1 MCVKL
6 VGEDEGGGGS
16 SRRWITI
23 PPTAP
28 PQAAPAL
35 LHICNLLHCTA
46 IQVDVTPGLL
56 VNMPPQCNLMP
67 LQLSARYNRASQA
80 AAMH

>member
-1 MCVKL
+1 MRVVRFPNCLESQLPEVV
-6 VGEDEGGGGS
+6 VGEPDEDEGGGGS

-56 VNMPPQCNLMP
+56 VNMPCRCNV
-67 LQLSARYNRASQA
+67 
-80 AAMH
+80 